1 MTPDLYILNWKS
13 SYDVMLLMF
22 QSRQQHFAEFYFV
35 RFLDQGYARIILS
48 TTLNL
53 RIISIKRFFSRL
65 HACVPMIFFR
75 AYEIYIDT
83 EHFPNEILLCSCSI

>member
-1 MTPDLYILNWKS
+1 MTPDLHVLNWKS

-48 TTLNL
+48 TILNL
-53 RIISIKRFFSRL
+53 RIISIKRFFSMHSQTLNKRPSDFYVSL
-65 HACVPMIFFR
+65 
-75 AYEIYIDT
+75 
-83 EHFPNEILLCSCSI
+83 